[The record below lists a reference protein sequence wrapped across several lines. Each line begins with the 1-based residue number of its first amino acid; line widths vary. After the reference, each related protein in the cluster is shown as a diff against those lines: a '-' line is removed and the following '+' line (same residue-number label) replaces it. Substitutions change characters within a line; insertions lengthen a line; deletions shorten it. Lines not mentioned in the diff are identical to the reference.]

1 MIPRIETVS
10 YSSYVKYLEFKF
22 FSDLK
27 EKKA

>member
-1 MIPRIETVS
+1 MIPNKETVS
-10 YSSYVKYLEFKF
+10 YSSCMKYLKFKF